1 MFVVTVK
8 FTIKAINQDRY
19 QTLVLQQASDSL
31 INEAEC
37 HVFEVSKQAQQN
49 SDVTFFLYEVYER
62 KKSFELHLESQHF
75 LTFNEITADLVLAK
89 SVEVF
94 ETC

>member
-8 FTIKAINQDRY
+8 FTIKAINQDRF
-19 QTLVLQQASDSL
+19 QTLVLQQASNSL
-31 INEAEC
+31 TNEDEC
-37 HVFEVSKQAQQN
+37 HVFEVSKQIQQN